1 MEKLMKPEEY
11 FMLGC
16 KLFGVYCLVL
26 GIPYLV
32 ATIPSFVQPQ
42 DMTSDYKKM
51 YTATVIATRLIPI
64 IYLAMGAYLIR
75 GGEKLLRFAY
85 PEGAEFTDKTREKLN
100 LFLRFLGV
108 FLIISYFPDL
118 LRTISSYVTYTNAP
132 KYFDMFQEKKFSYVN
147 AASSIWGLGCGLY
160 LLKGG
165 KFIEKVALQSMPTA
179 FRKDADKTN
188 G

>member
-1 MEKLMKPEEY
+1 MKPEEY
-11 FMLGC
+11 FVLGC
-16 KLFGVYCLVL
+16 KLFGVYCMVL
-26 GIPYLV
+26 GVPYLV

-51 YTATVIATRLIPI
+51 YTAAVITTRLIPI
-64 IYLAMGAYLIR
+64 LYLTMGAYLIR
-75 GGEKLLRFAY
+75 GGKKLLRFAY
-85 PEGAEFTDKTREKLN
+85 PEGAEFTDKTKEKLN

-108 FLIISYFPDL
+108 FLVISYFPDL
-118 LRTISSYVTYTNAP
+118 LRTISSYITYTNAP

-147 AASSIWGLGCGLY
+147 AASSFWGVGCGFY

-165 KFIEKVALQSMPTA
+165 KFIEKIALQSISTGTGEN
-179 FRKDADKTN
+179 ADKTD

>member
-1 MEKLMKPEEY
+1 MKSEEY
-11 FMLGC
+11 FVVGC

-26 GIPYLV
+26 GIPAL
-32 ATIPSFVQPQ
+32 ATFIPSFVQPQ

-51 YTATVIATRLIPI
+51 YTAAVIATRLIPI
-64 IYLAMGAYLIR
+64 IYLVMGAYLIR

-85 PEGAEFTDKTREKLN
+85 PEGAEFTDKIREKLN

-118 LRTISSYVTYTNAP
+118 LRTISYYITYTNAP

-147 AASSIWGLGCGLY
+147 AASSFWGVGCGFY

-165 KFIEKVALQSMPTA
+165 QFIEKFALQSTSTVA
-179 FRKDADKTN
+179 GNDTDRTDS
-188 G
+188 

>member
-1 MEKLMKPEEY
+1 MKPEEY
-11 FMLGC
+11 FVLGC
-16 KLFGVYCLVL
+16 KLFGVYCLIL
-26 GIPYLV
+26 GDPYLV

-42 DMTSDYKKM
+42 DMTTDYKKI
-51 YTATVIATRLIPI
+51 YTATVITTRLIPI

-108 FLIISYFPDL
+108 FLVISYFPDL
-118 LRTISSYVTYTNAP
+118 LRTISSYITYTNAP
-132 KYFDMFQEKKFSYVN
+132 KYFDMFQEKNFSYVN
-147 AASSIWGLGCGLY
+147 AASSIWGVGCGLY

-165 KFIEKVALQSMPTA
+165 KFIEKLALQSMPTV
-179 FRKDADKTN
+179 FRNDADKTN